1 MRRIMNRVKKFWK
14 NVLKSYDDPVDNVE
28 MVMIEIVPTR
38 RDINYTKLMPTTET
52 AQTLYDFIYNKY
64 VFHMSKYER
73 EKAETYK
80 DLMIEIKQLS
90 EKSWHQIKL

>member
-1 MRRIMNRVKKFWK
+1 MRRIINRIKDFFKNLWK
-14 NVLKSYDDPVDNVE
+14 SKNDVFENAEVI
-28 MVMIEIVPTR
+28 MIEIVPTR

>member
-14 NVLKSYDDPVDNVE
+14 NVLKSYDDPMDNVE
-28 MVMIEIVPTR
+28 TIMIEIIPTR